1 MTDSTDLA
9 AIGLRMMAER
19 HREVTVALT
28 ALTMMQEHYGNK
40 CLSFR
45 GMHPDE
51 EAEWYA
57 KAEKLI
63 PPLDAVSL
71 SQP

>member
-1 MTDSTDLA
+1 MDIAARMT
-9 AIGLRMMAER
+9 AER
-19 HREVTVALT
+19 QREVMVSLK

-45 GMHPDE
+45 GMHPTE